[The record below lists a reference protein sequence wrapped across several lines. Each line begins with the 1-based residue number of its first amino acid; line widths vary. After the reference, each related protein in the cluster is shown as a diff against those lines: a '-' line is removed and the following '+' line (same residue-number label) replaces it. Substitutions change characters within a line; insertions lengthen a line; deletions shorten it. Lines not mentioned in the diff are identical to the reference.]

1 MSLKSNLTFGRGLKD
16 GVPIALGYLSVSF
29 AFGMSAASKGFPFW
43 SPCLIS
49 LTNFTGTGQF
59 VGVDLIAAKAGL
71 FELAFTL
78 LIINLRYLLMSLSLS
93 QRLAPNVGLGKRLL
107 IAFGNTDE
115 IFAVAMQ
122 QEGLLPFR
130 YMGGLI
136 ISSFSG
142 WVFGTAIGAGA
153 SNLMPAAICS
163 ALGIAVYAMFIAII
177 VPPAR
182 KHQPVLRIVLIAI
195 TLSSVFFF
203 VPPFHSLSSGWSIII
218 CGAIASAYGAYFYP
232 LRDDDNLSGESEEG
246 GEQNDN

>member
-1 MSLKSNLTFGRGLKD
+1 MSANSHLCFRQGLKD
-16 GVPIALGYLSVSF
+16 GIPIALGYLSVSF
-29 AFGMSAASKGFPFW
+29 AFGMSAVAKGFPFW

-59 VGVDLIAAKAGL
+59 IGIDLIHAGAG
-71 FELAFTL
+71 FWELAFTL

-93 QRLAPNVGLGKRLL
+93 QRLSPSVGLGKRLI

-130 YMGGLI
+130 YMVGLV

-142 WVFGTAIGAGA
+142 WVSGTVIGAGA
-153 SNLMPAAICS
+153 SNLMPVALCS

-182 KHQPVLRIVLIAI
+182 KYKPVLQIILIAVA
-195 TLSSVFFF
+195 LSCIFYW
-203 VPPFHSLSSGWSIII
+203 VPPFNRLSSGWAIII
-218 CGAIASAYGAYFYP
+218 CGVIASAYGAYYYP
-232 LRDDDNLSGESEEG
+232 LKDTDELSGASEERG
-246 GEQNDN
+246 GDHGN